1 MWLQDDGEVWYI
13 LLLTSEWRVSLV
25 RAVCDVRLGERKP
38 GIRCL
43 WLHNDG
49 SVSHILFAA
58 SQKRISLAHSVCDF
72 TMTDQFGTFCLWLH
86 SEGEKASHMVLSTSK
101 WGEISHVLFATLEWG
116 RRGLVRA
123 VKGKVTPPSAPLLS
137 AFSSHLFQNP
147 FSLKTCSADVNCFVS
162 SPHPSI
168 LLFFWYSKTGVLANP
183 IRLKKA
189 FSFLTLTNWCP
200 CQSDE
205 LKKA

>member
-1 MWLQDDGEVWYI
+1 MTDQFRTY
-13 LLLTSEWRVSLV
+13 
-25 RAVCDVRLGERKP
+25 CM
-38 GIRCL
+38 

-58 SQKRISLAHSVCDF
+58 SQRRINLAHSVCDF

-147 FSLKTCSADVNCFVS
+147 FSLKTCSVDVNCFVS

-168 LLFFWYSKTGVLANP
+168 LLFFWVLKNWCPCQSNAVEKKPFLFSHSKTGVLANP

-189 FSFLTLTNWCP
+189 FHFLTLTNWCP

-205 LKKA
+205 LKIA